1 MLIACAF
8 GALLWSGEACEWDG
22 AHPDRAQVQNRTGT
36 RWIEISSTRMGSSF
50 PAPVAATRVRSN
62 IPRRRE
68 AVGGCCTFGTV
79 S

>member
-36 RWIEISSTRMGSSF
+36 RWIEISSSGWVRAFLPPWQPPECAVTSHAVAKRW
-50 PAPVAATRVRSN
+50 AVAAHSAR
-62 IPRRRE
+62 
-68 AVGGCCTFGTV
+68 
-79 S
+79 